1 MRFFVFS
8 SSFHCEKGAWGRTT
22 PPPDK
27 LKENLAPKISY
38 IRRSWMIHL
47 IPKETCPFQ
56 KLQICKNEGQSA
68 PFDSWSQITYAFEQ
82 LALLPV
88 SLIGA
93 ILSHV
98 PARDNLA
105 SPPDP
110 PHIYLLLFGLDHH
123 PCKKD
128 DTCVKKVN
136 LQHRLS
142 AGISNLERVGKGR
155 IKLCSAI
162 WCISSQWK
170 EKSCFL

>member
-1 MRFFVFS
+1 
-8 SSFHCEKGAWGRTT
+8 
-22 PPPDK
+22 
-27 LKENLAPKISY
+27 
-38 IRRSWMIHL
+38 MIHL

-82 LALLPV
+82 LAHLPV

-110 PHIYLLLFGLDHH
+110 PHIYLLLTGLDHH

-136 LQHRLS
+136 LLHRLS
-142 AGISNLERVGKGR
+142 SGISNLERVGKGR

-162 WCISSQWK
+162 
-170 EKSCFL
+170 

>member
-1 MRFFVFS
+1 MRFFSFS
-8 SSFHCEKGAWGRTT
+8 SSFHWGKGARGRTT

-68 PFDSWSQITYAFEQ
+68 SFDYWSQITYAFEQ

-110 PHIYLLLFGLDHH
+110 PHIYLLLFGLHH
-123 PCKKD
+123 HLCKKD